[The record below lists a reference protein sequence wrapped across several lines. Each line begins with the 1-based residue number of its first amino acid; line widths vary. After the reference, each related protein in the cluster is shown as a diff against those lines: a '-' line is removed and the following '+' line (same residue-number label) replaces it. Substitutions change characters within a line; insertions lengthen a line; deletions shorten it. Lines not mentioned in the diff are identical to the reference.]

1 MDNLENNE
9 NMNEN
14 IDETN
19 ENINEE
25 AIDEAYEKEIEAEK
39 LVEFDGESEG
49 MELSKVEQEYGADE
63 IQVLEGL
70 EAVRKRPGM
79 YIGSTGP
86 RGLHHLVYEI
96 VDNSI
101 DEALAGYCTKIDVV
115 IEKGDIITKIDGE
128 EITSY
133 TDLKNAISNHSAGDT
148 VEIELYRAGESR
160 TVSLTFDEK
169 VPDDGAQTSGSSQQS
184 TLPGLGN

>member
-49 MELSKVEQEYGADE
+49 MSFQRLNRNTVQMKFRF
-63 IQVLEGL
+63 L
-70 EAVRKRPGM
+70 K
-79 YIGSTGP
+79 
-86 RGLHHLVYEI
+86 
-96 VDNSI
+96 
-101 DEALAGYCTKIDVV
+101 
-115 IEKGDIITKIDGE
+115 
-128 EITSY
+128 
-133 TDLKNAISNHSAGDT
+133 DLR
-148 VEIELYRAGESR
+148 L
-160 TVSLTFDEK
+160 
-169 VPDDGAQTSGSSQQS
+169 
-184 TLPGLGN
+184 

>member
-49 MELSKVEQEYGADE
+49 MELSKVNRNTAQMKFRF
-63 IQVLEGL
+63 L
-70 EAVRKRPGM
+70 K
-79 YIGSTGP
+79 
-86 RGLHHLVYEI
+86 
-96 VDNSI
+96 
-101 DEALAGYCTKIDVV
+101 
-115 IEKGDIITKIDGE
+115 
-128 EITSY
+128 
-133 TDLKNAISNHSAGDT
+133 DLR
-148 VEIELYRAGESR
+148 L
-160 TVSLTFDEK
+160 
-169 VPDDGAQTSGSSQQS
+169 
-184 TLPGLGN
+184 

>member
-49 MELSKVEQEYGADE
+49 MELSNVDQEYGADE
-63 IQVLEGL
+63 IQDLEDQIQKL
-70 EAVRKRPGM
+70 TDKYIKEVDAAVDAKSKEVM
-79 YIGSTGP
+79 
-86 RGLHHLVYEI
+86 
-96 VDNSI
+96 
-101 DEALAGYCTKIDVV
+101 
-115 IEKGDIITKIDGE
+115 
-128 EITSY
+128 
-133 TDLKNAISNHSAGDT
+133 T
-148 VEIELYRAGESR
+148 V
-160 TVSLTFDEK
+160 
-169 VPDDGAQTSGSSQQS
+169 
-184 TLPGLGN
+184 

>member
-25 AIDEAYEKEIEAEK
+25 TIDEAYEKEIEAEK

-63 IQVLEGL
+63 IQVLDLRARSEGQPRRRRDEPL
-70 EAVRKRPGM
+70 ALRHPCRLLYGHLRRDVHRRHDGRALRASRPRRGG
-79 YIGSTGP
+79 YGP
-86 RGLHHLVYEI
+86 VELPDI
-96 VDNSI
+96 V
-101 DEALAGYCTKIDVV
+101 
-115 IEKGDIITKIDGE
+115 
-128 EITSY
+128 
-133 TDLKNAISNHSAGDT
+133 
-148 VEIELYRAGESR
+148 
-160 TVSLTFDEK
+160 
-169 VPDDGAQTSGSSQQS
+169 
-184 TLPGLGN
+184 